1 MHLHQL
7 IFVLVSMGWVSE
19 AQNCSDTEKAEAKK
33 RLFAHLGLDNSDSE
47 NTRMWPL
54 IFNKYDYFAAHHINI
69 EVNLYVTSIINVN
82 EKAQSLT
89 TQVKMITAWPN
100 GNTLWYHD
108 LFCGIKTFSA
118 PKNMFWTP
126 DIGILESIKTDFGTK
141 ESPNVLLLHY
151 GVTASSDFFALTTA
165 CKMDLHRFP
174 FDTQTCSITL
184 QSTTYTNQEL
194 TINTITNQSSITDMS
209 KEIYQVQGEWE
220 LLNISYTKA
229 TLDVGFEI
237 DQLIY
242 QITIKRRPLL
252 YVINIIV
259 PVFLFLV
266 LDLTSFFIGTNGSE
280 KLSFKVTL
288 LLSISVMLLLV
299 NDTLP
304 STADK
309 IPLIGVYCGAVFC
322 LMSISIVET
331 VFVNYLMA
339 KGAEKR
345 SVETTATVS
354 GQYDSVRDQNKEH
367 SFSLKHLKQILTE
380 CRAATQEKTCLTWT
394 RVARII
400 DDIFLVLYII
410 TVIVFLSVLGSNW
423 IP

>member
-1 MHLHQL
+1 
-7 IFVLVSMGWVSE
+7 MGWVSE

-266 LDLTSFFIGTNGSE
+266 LDVTSFFIGTNGSE

-354 GQYDSVRDQNKEH
+354 GQYGKS
-367 SFSLKHLKQILTE
+367 
-380 CRAATQEKTCLTWT
+380 
-394 RVARII
+394 
-400 DDIFLVLYII
+400 
-410 TVIVFLSVLGSNW
+410 
-423 IP
+423 